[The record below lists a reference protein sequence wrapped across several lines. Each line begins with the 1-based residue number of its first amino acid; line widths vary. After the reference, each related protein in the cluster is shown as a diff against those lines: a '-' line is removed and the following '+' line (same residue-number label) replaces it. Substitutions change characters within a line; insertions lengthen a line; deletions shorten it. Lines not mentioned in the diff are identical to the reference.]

1 MFIGRVISLQARKN
15 ATHRVND
22 VTRVRSLCDRTRWSR
37 RPESNRGPSPYQGD
51 ALPAE
56 LHRRRNY
63 PKLNLLKREGES
75 PFGAD
80 GGICHRL
87 SGVPPAAGNPRPA
100 VYSSKSCLPSGAPPK
115 NRTPINSLPACR
127 SPLPAKALACEA
139 GGWSRREESNPQ
151 PIVYKTIAL
160 PLSYSGAWATG
171 RQAKHL
177 LFRKRSSAQKSE
189 VRPKP
194 RPEKLLKRRR
204 RPRLWKF

>member
-22 VTRVRSLCDRTRWSR
+22 ATRVRSLCDRTRWSR

-87 SGVPPAAGNPRPA
+87 SGVPPAAGTPRPA
-100 VYSSKSCLPSGAPPK
+100 VYSSKYCRLHYGAASR
-115 NRTPINSLPACR
+115 NRT
-127 SPLPAKALACEA
+127 ED
-139 GGWSRREESNPQ
+139 
-151 PIVYKTIAL
+151 
-160 PLSYSGAWATG
+160 
-171 RQAKHL
+171 L
-177 LFRKRSSAQKSE
+177 LFTRLPIAPARKSSRLRGGRVE
-189 VRPKP
+189 
-194 RPEKLLKRRR
+194 PERGIEPPTDRLQNDCSTIELLRRVGDWQAGKTST
-204 RPRLWKF
+204 L